1 MTRFTDAMWAEIRPT
16 YEAILDLPFNR
27 ELAAGTLSRE
37 RFVFY
42 MVQDAHYLGAFARAL
57 ATAAAK
63 ATTPEAQVTFAG
75 SAHEAIVVERALHEG
90 FFREF
95 GVSAERFAATRPSPT
110 CAGYSDFLLATAYQH
125 PFQVAAAALLPCF
138 QIYYEVG
145 KHLYGIA
152 APQNPYQRWI
162 DTYRDEAFGE
172 AVRQVLAHTDDAF
185 AGSAEATRMLMRE
198 SYLKA
203 VRYEWM
209 FWDSAYRMEAWPI

>member
-16 YEAILDLPFNR
+16 FEAILDLPFNR

-63 ATTPEAQVTFAG
+63 ATTPEAQVTFAT
-75 SAHEAIVVERALHEG
+75 SAHEAIVVEKALHEG

-95 GVSAERFAATRPSPT
+95 GVSDERFAA
-110 CAGYSDFLLATAYQH
+110 
-125 PFQVAAAALLPCF
+125 
-138 QIYYEVG
+138 
-145 KHLYGIA
+145 
-152 APQNPYQRWI
+152 APNPYQRWI

-172 AVRQVLAHTDDAF
+172 AVRRVLAHTEEVF
-185 AGSAEATRMLMRE
+185 VSSAEGDRALMRE

-203 VRYEWM
+203 GRYEWM
-209 FWDSAYRMEAWPI
+209 FWDSAYRMEVWPI

>member
-1 MTRFTDAMWAEIRPT
+1 VSSASAPSGSRRPGPPRLAP
-16 YEAILDLPFNR
+16 AI
-27 ELAAGTLSRE
+27 
-37 RFVFY
+37 
-42 MVQDAHYLGAFARAL
+42 
-57 ATAAAK
+57 AT
-63 ATTPEAQVTFAG
+63 
-75 SAHEAIVVERALHEG
+75 
-90 FFREF
+90 
-95 GVSAERFAATRPSPT
+95 
-110 CAGYSDFLLATAYQH
+110 FLLAPAYQH

-138 QIYYEVG
+138 QIYHEVG
-145 KHLYGIA
+145 KHLHRIA
-152 APQNPYQRWI
+152 GCPNLYQRWI

>member
-63 ATTPEAQVTFAG
+63 ATTPEAQVTFAT
-75 SAHEAIVVERALHEG
+75 SAQEAIVVERALHEG

-110 CAGYSDFLLATAYQH
+110 CAGYGDFLLATAYGQ
-125 PFQVAAAALLPCF
+125 PFAVTVAALLPCF
-138 QIYYEVG
+138 QIYHEVG

-152 APQNPYQRWI
+152 APANPYQKWI
-162 DTYRDEAFGE
+162 ETYRDEAFG
-172 AVRQVLAHTDDAF
+172 ASVREVLAHTDAVF
-185 AGSAEATRMLMRE
+185 EQAAPAERRAMRDG
-198 SYLKA
+198 YLKA
-203 VRYEWM
+203 TRYEWM
-209 FWDSAYRMEAWPI
+209 FWDSAWRLEPWPI